1 MKELNNNITE
11 SRCSFEVSKLL
22 KEKGCDIPCNAYYVL
37 DFQNFKAD
45 GVLHEVDYFTNR
57 CHQFH
62 IASAPT
68 HALAIEWI
76 RVNYNVFISIHQEY
90 KGIFWAQVHV
100 KGDYI
105 IPRWE
110 VVAGIHDDYSTPQAA
125 TEAGLKFVLE
135 ELV

>member
-68 HALAIEWI
+68 HALTIEWL
-76 RVNYNVFISIHQEY
+76 RVNFGIWINIDVIDDEYRYSIEKTSGIIDTLKFNLFKGSLFDFNSPQE
-90 KGIFWAQVHV
+90 
-100 KGDYI
+100 
-105 IPRWE
+105 
-110 VVAGIHDDYSTPQAA
+110 A
-125 TEAGLKFVLE
+125 TEAALKYILE